1 MRIITNI
8 VLFLLPFA
16 VFFAY
21 AHVANRRRAIDG
33 GDPLRTPWYWLV
45 IAGLGLA
52 IVKHLA
58 RAHGGEAYVT
68 SDVGVGSEFSI
79 TLPVV
84 AQTESAPRAL
94 ASAAAEM

>member
-33 GDPLRTPWYWLV
+33 GDPLRTPWYWLI

-52 IVKHLA
+52 IAGFVFMRLTADPHQGCYV
-58 RAHGGEAYVT
+58 RAYVDANGKT
-68 SDVGVGSEFSI
+68 VDGHFTDDPNHPDCGK
-79 TLPVV
+79 P
-84 AQTESAPRAL
+84 
-94 ASAAAEM
+94 